1 MAFLIGEGEEGSGGR
16 RLLSIPATA
25 SRSPWEHHCTTTS
38 TEKQNRLQGVQ
49 STQPVSGEGNQP
61 RTFETTTDESGRKV
75 VVVVHEADVSRGEA
89 HSQQWFLAVH

>member
-1 MAFLIGEGEEGSGGR
+1 MGGGEEGSGGR

-38 TEKQNRLQGVQ
+38 TGKQTRYQGGEAGSRRWEKEIG
-49 STQPVSGEGNQP
+49 P
-61 RTFETTTDESGRKV
+61 RTFETSTDEGGREV

-89 HSQQWFLAVH
+89 HRQQWFLAVH